1 MHAIWRFGVLLH
13 LRDSVLVHVD
23 DGVLDPFHPEVALQQ
38 TTGQED
44 LHGQSHVVVVFVSTV
59 DCLPEDIRVFGKC
72 SSNQVYVKKIVNIIL
87 FQRCNILKRI
97 THINCLIKPEI
108 LYSHVFQYTH
118 IFLTILNLTMYL
130 IVF

>member
-38 TTGQED
+38 TTGEED
-44 LHGQSHVVVVFVSTV
+44 LHSQGHVVVVFVSTV

-97 THINCLIKPEI
+97 THNCQLSSLIK
-108 LYSHVFQYTH
+108 LKNS
-118 IFLTILNLTMYL
+118 IF
-130 IVF
+130 